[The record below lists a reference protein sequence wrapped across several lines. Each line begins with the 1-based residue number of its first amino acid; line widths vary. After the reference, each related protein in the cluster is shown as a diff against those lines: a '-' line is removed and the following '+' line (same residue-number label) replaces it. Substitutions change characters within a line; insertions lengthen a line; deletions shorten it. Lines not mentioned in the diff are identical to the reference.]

1 MNENME
7 EKFFLCVPVLRTLRH
22 KFKCLYG
29 HKEEN
34 GSNYSLMPF
43 RVWCY
48 KLGTPVFRQ
57 ILRLTFVKPL
67 RRHQVGWGVSVC
79 RHWLGHSEMDSEATP
94 LLSCC
99 VIRVI
104 PHQKRRSP
112 PTPHFQDMWFYHS
125 PPPQSSWTQESTAKD
140 FIWGTSHRP
149 RRIMHLPIDKI

>member
-43 RVWCY
+43 RIWCY

-57 ILRLTFVKPL
+57 ILQLIFAKPL
-67 RRHQVGWGVSVC
+67 RRHQVGWGVSVR

-112 PTPHFQDMWFYHS
+112 PTPHFQGLLIFT
-125 PPPQSSWTQESTAKD
+125 WTSD
-140 FIWGTSHRP
+140 FITLLLHSLHGHR
-149 RRIMHLPIDKI
+149 RAQLRIPYEEPATDPGG

>member
-57 ILRLTFVKPL
+57 ILRLIFVKPL

-112 PTPHFQDMWFYHS
+112 PTPCGFITLLLHS
-125 PPPQSSWTQESTAKD
+125 LH
-140 FIWGTSHRP
+140 GHR
-149 RRIMHLPIDKI
+149 RAQLRISYEEPATDPGG

>member
-57 ILRLTFVKPL
+57 ILRLIFVKPL

-94 LLSCC
+94 CSYIFNLAVWLGWFLIRNAVHHRRHTSRTCGFITLLLHSL
-99 VIRVI
+99 
-104 PHQKRRSP
+104 HGHRRA
-112 PTPHFQDMWFYHS
+112 QL
-125 PPPQSSWTQESTAKD
+125 
-140 FIWGTSHRP
+140 
-149 RRIMHLPIDKI
+149 RISYEEPATDPGG